1 MNDKLFENY
10 KKRMLEAMQHP
21 NEDKQDNIFSRL
33 SNILDNLRNFVN
45 TVTPYSSADF
55 KEEVEKQF
63 KAVDHSNEIVKHF
76 FRMLMDFSY
85 DKKEALNTISELYGM
100 AKPLSMQFS
109 SWSTVSDIAD
119 EFIAEIQNEIFH
131 H

>member
-55 KEEVEKQF
+55 KEEVEKQ
-63 KAVDHSNEIVKHF
+63 
-76 FRMLMDFSY
+76 
-85 DKKEALNTISELYGM
+85 LNTFLEC
-100 AKPLSMQFS
+100 
-109 SWSTVSDIAD
+109 
-119 EFIAEIQNEIFH
+119 
-131 H
+131 

>member
-45 TVTPYSSADF
+45 TVTPYSSVGF

-76 FRMLMDFSY
+76 FRRLMDFSY

>member
-63 KAVDHSNEIVKHF
+63 KAVDHSNETVKHF